1 MNILKQRNNNIID
14 LTKPVEIKTYLTVSV
29 LGKSLNLNINFK
41 NINVPELDMNE
52 KEVNLFLPVRYK
64 KIGTVEIVSEA
75 IKKMYSEI
83 AEIEIANSMEKIR
96 VMLGFAPEDYAIKRM
111 PDTFIKNARNKTI
124 IINPDITKYSR
135 KIIETSLIQAFCKT
149 KHKENS
155 KEYGKIMGIG
165 TSLIGICM
173 TITAILQMIFNN
185 EAIWYITVIGIVIG
199 LIFMIYGQLR
209 YNKGIF

>member
-1 MNILKQRNNNIID
+1 MNILKQKNNKIID

-29 LGKSLNLNINFK
+29 LGRSLNLNINFK
-41 NINVPELDMNE
+41 NINVLELDMND

-96 VMLGFAPEDYAIKRM
+96 VMLGFAPEDYSIKRM
-111 PDTFIKNARNKTI
+111 PDTFIKNSKNKTI
-124 IINPDITKYSR
+124 IINPDITKYNR

-149 KHKENS
+149 RYKENS
-155 KEYGKIMGIG
+155 KEYK
-165 TSLIGICM
+165 TLLKN
-173 TITAILQMIFNN
+173 AIEKYENYEYRI
-185 EAIWYITVIGIVIG
+185 IKVS
-199 LIFMIYGQLR
+199 
-209 YNKGIF
+209 

>member
-1 MNILKQRNNNIID
+1 MNILKQKNNKIID

-29 LGKSLNLNINFK
+29 LGRSLNLNINFK
-41 NINVPELDMNE
+41 NINVPELDMND

-96 VMLGFAPEDYAIKRM
+96 VMLGFAPEDYSIKRM
-111 PDTFIKNARNKTI
+111 PDTFIKNSRNKTI
-124 IINPDITKYSR
+124 IINPDITKYNR

-149 KHKENS
+149 RYKENS
-155 KEYGKIMGIG
+155 KEYK
-165 TSLIGICM
+165 TLLKN
-173 TITAILQMIFNN
+173 AI
-185 EAIWYITVIGIVIG
+185 EKYE
-199 LIFMIYGQLR
+199 IYEYR
-209 YNKGIF
+209 IIKVS

>member
-1 MNILKQRNNNIID
+1 MNILKQRDNKIID

-29 LGKSLNLNINFK
+29 LGRSLNLNINFK
-41 NINVPELDMNE
+41 NINVPELDMND

-96 VMLGFAPEDYAIKRM
+96 VMLGFAPEDYSIKRM
-111 PDTFIKNARNKTI
+111 PDTFIKNSRNKTI
-124 IINPDITKYSR
+124 IINPDITKYNR

-149 KHKENS
+149 RYKENS
-155 KEYGKIMGIG
+155 KEYK
-165 TSLIGICM
+165 TLLKN
-173 TITAILQMIFNN
+173 AIEKYENYEYRI
-185 EAIWYITVIGIVIG
+185 IKVS
-199 LIFMIYGQLR
+199 
-209 YNKGIF
+209 

>member
-1 MNILKQRNNNIID
+1 MNILKQKNNNIID

-29 LGKSLNLNINFK
+29 LGKSLNLNIDFK
-41 NINVPELDMNE
+41 NINVPELDMND

-96 VMLGFAPEDYAIKRM
+96 VMLGFAPEDYSIKRM
-111 PDTFIKNARNKTI
+111 PDTFIKNSRNKTI
-124 IINPDITKYSR
+124 IINPDITKYNR

-149 KHKENS
+149 RYKENS
-155 KEYGKIMGIG
+155 KEYK
-165 TSLIGICM
+165 TLLKN
-173 TITAILQMIFNN
+173 AIEKYENYEYRI
-185 EAIWYITVIGIVIG
+185 IKVS
-199 LIFMIYGQLR
+199 
-209 YNKGIF
+209 